1 MTCFQSESSSSG
13 KDFED
18 LVIRD
23 LVSKGYT
30 VISTNVRL
38 EDVGIEVDYVA
49 EKNGTI
55 EYGEA
60 KGGKPGGKKVPGAR
74 RTDNVKKALCN
85 GALLKFKFPERKFVV
100 YFSAPP
106 KPGSASE
113 IMLFTA
119 FEAGYINEVRY
130 LSYDDK
136 TPSNNG

>member
-18 LVIRD
+18 LVIKD

-30 VISTNVRL
+30 IVSTNVRL
-38 EDVGIEVDYVA
+38 DGVGIEVDYIA
-49 EKNGTI
+49 EKDNIT

-60 KGGKPGGKKVPGAR
+60 KGGKEGGKKVPGAR

-106 KPGSASE
+106 KKGSASE

-119 FEAGYINEVRY
+119 SEAGYIDEVRY
-130 LSYDDK
+130 LSYDNK
-136 TPSNNG
+136 TPGNNG